1 MATNEKPEPTIS
13 FNNNEYKLADLSVE
27 QRYFYS
33 QVNDLRN
40 QQYKV
45 QFQLDQVNASLLS
58 FEQKLVGSLQAM
70 AEQVETKKDKKK

>member
-45 QFQLDQVNASLLS
+45 QFQLDQVNASLVS

>member
-45 QFQLDQVNASLLS
+45 QFQLDQVNASLVS

-70 AEQVETKKDKKK
+70 AEQAETKKDKKK